1 LKSVKVLDFR
11 LLTVPRRVIETPPL
25 HQEALPSKMLISK
38 VLLTTVKLREDGLL
52 LNQRNS

>member
-1 LKSVKVLDFR
+1 MKSARVLDFR
-11 LLTVPRRVIETPPL
+11 LLTVPRRAIETPHL

-52 LNQRNS
+52 LNPRNS

>member
-1 LKSVKVLDFR
+1 MKSVKVLDFR
-11 LLTVPRRVIETPPL
+11 LLTVPRRVIETPHL
-25 HQEALPSKMLISK
+25 HLEALPSKMLISR